1 MDSFTSS
8 IAPDCDDARRT
19 FRVTHPFHPLCGREF
34 DLVTYRQNWGE
45 DRVYF
50 HDDQGRLKALSA
62 GWTNLG
68 PEDPFK
74 VVSAGRSA
82 FRISDLVALVD
93 LLDELQEARHDV

>member
-1 MDSFTSS
+1 MS
-8 IAPDCDDARRT
+8 IAPDCDDASRT

-50 HDDQGRLKALSA
+50 HDDSGHLRSLPAA
-62 GWTNLG
+62 WTSVG
-68 PEDPFK
+68 PYDPFE

-82 FRISDLVALVD
+82 FRTSDLRALVD
-93 LLDELQEARHDV
+93 LLDQLQEARHDE

>member
-1 MDSFTSS
+1 V
-8 IAPDCDDARRT
+8 I
-19 FRVTHPFHPLCGREF
+19 HPFHPLCGREF

-62 GWTNLG
+62 GWTSLG

-82 FRISDLVALVD
+82 FRISDLVALAD
-93 LLDELQEARHDV
+93 LLDALQEAGHDV